1 MRVESPSHLVY
12 GNTRRFLPDGRR
24 EMQRP
29 KMIENV
35 PDKIRARARKM
46 LQHGIGDFVWA
57 SGNGQREIRGSC
69 KKFSGKER
77 RAERE
82 MRLLRAHDSVKPGQ
96 VAYGSATQ
104 GLWLST
110 EEWDLRWSALTEA
123 KYLGEEQ
130 LGKLGEWEEE
140 PATERMREYIDLG
153 SDLGEKD
160 AHVACHASVLT
171 LAMTEEACWEAGM

>member
-1 MRVESPSHLVY
+1 
-12 GNTRRFLPDGRR
+12 
-24 EMQRP
+24 
-29 KMIENV
+29 
-35 PDKIRARARKM
+35 
-46 LQHGIGDFVWA
+46 
-57 SGNGQREIRGSC
+57 
-69 KKFSGKER
+69 
-77 RAERE
+77 
-82 MRLLRAHDSVKPGQ
+82 MRLLRAHDSVEPGQ

-110 EEWDLRWSALTEA
+110 KEWDLRWSALTEA

-160 AHVACHASVLT
+160 EHVACHASVLT
-171 LAMTEEACWEAGM
+171 LAVTEEACWEAGM